1 LRAAASGLLHR
12 IWRSVRDAAL
22 EFLLDWRA
30 LARYL
35 VEPETHVFAF
45 SIAANVLLA
54 FWPFMLVMLS
64 IARHT
69 LNSPAAVNGIRLAI
83 MDYFQENTGGFLTRN
98 LIDVALVNVHRVEWL
113 SVLLLL
119 FTANGV
125 FLPLEAALN
134 RAWGVTKSRSL
145 LMNQVVSMGL
155 IFACGS
161 VVLLSGVVTG
171 SGEVIWHWVFGAS
184 SQAPQLLLQ
193 VVFKLTSLPFTVLV
207 VFLVYWKLPNTKV
220 PWREVLP
227 RAAVVALLLEAMKWV
242 NLAIYPWVYRKFE
255 REYLIFR
262 HSVTI
267 LVWSFFASLIVLA
280 GADWSA
286 RRARAAEAAAPD
298 AVPEPPAEALLEAAV
313 TPGPAGRIV

>member
-1 LRAAASGLLHR
+1 MHR
-12 IWRSVRDAAL
+12 IWRSVRGAAV

-30 LARYL
+30 VARYL
-35 VEPETHVFAF
+35 AEPETHVYAF

-64 IARHT
+64 IARHV

-83 MDYFQENTGGFLTRN
+83 VDYFKETTGGFLARN
-98 LIDVALVNVHRVEWL
+98 LIDVALANVHRVEWL

-125 FLPLEAALN
+125 FLPLEVALN

-145 LMNQVVSMGL
+145 LMNQVVSMWL

-171 SGEVIWHWVFGAS
+171 SGEVIWHWIFGAP

-193 VVFKLTSLPFTVLV
+193 VLFKLTSIPFTVLV

-255 REYLIFR
+255 REYSIFR

-267 LVWSFFASLIVLA
+267 LVWSFFAGLIVLA

-286 RRARAAEAAAPD
+286 RKAREEEMAARKAAPETPAAAP
-298 AVPEPPAEALLEAAV
+298 LEACV
-313 TPGPAGRIV
+313 SPCPAGRIG